1 MFPTPRIIRVPDR
14 CKRRDQAQV
23 IDVPMRS
30 GRAPL
35 VVRDA
40 RAHAARAERTA
51 NIDIEAGTHVE
62 LPKPPDLYQLV
73 SRG

>member
-1 MFPTPRIIRVPDR
+1 
-14 CKRRDQAQV
+14 
-23 IDVPMRS
+23 MRP

-51 NIDIEAGTHVE
+51 NIDVEAGTHVE